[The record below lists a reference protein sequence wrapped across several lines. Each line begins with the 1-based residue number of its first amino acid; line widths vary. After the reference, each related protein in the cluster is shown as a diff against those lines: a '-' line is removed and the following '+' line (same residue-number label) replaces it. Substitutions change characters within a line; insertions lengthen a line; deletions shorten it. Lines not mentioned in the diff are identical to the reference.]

1 MKIAGRVLKFYSGI
15 ITECLPLFVAAGIFM
30 VFTSVTGRFQGSY
43 LLRLPEVINVL
54 VIPVFMGYLAG
65 KKCGQDAGGLA
76 GILAASVLVITGERV
91 SLAAAVMAGGGSGF
105 LYRKGMEKLEK
116 RIPAGCMMLVN
127 NLYLA
132 LTGIAV
138 GGLACHFLI
147 PAFLTVGNAMGRG
160 TSWAMREWLV
170 PLAGAVIEPLKILF
184 LNNWINHGFLV
195 PFGMAQVQ
203 AAGSSVL
210 FLMETN
216 PGPGAGILM
225 AYAIMRRQK
234 RRTAFSGLAIQ
245 VLGGI
250 HEIYFP
256 YVLSHPILL
265 LAAIAGNIA
274 GNYCFLLLD
283 SGIMGV
289 VSPGSV
295 ITILLMAAPG
305 KWPGLIVGMTV
316 SAAVSCLISCLI
328 LAGERDRKAEETVL
342 VKQGEKMEHIYF
354 VCDAGMGSSAMA
366 SALFKRKIKA
376 EGIEGIQI
384 SHTAADSIP
393 DDADAVVCQKNFAA
407 CLPDIKVRLFTVQ
420 NLTDMAEYE
429 ELIGL
434 LRGGR

>member
-256 YVLSHPILL
+256 YVLS
-265 LAAIAGNIA
+265 A
-274 GNYCFLLLD
+274 
-283 SGIMGV
+283 
-289 VSPGSV
+289 
-295 ITILLMAAPG
+295 
-305 KWPGLIVGMTV
+305 
-316 SAAVSCLISCLI
+316 
-328 LAGERDRKAEETVL
+328 
-342 VKQGEKMEHIYF
+342 
-354 VCDAGMGSSAMA
+354 
-366 SALFKRKIKA
+366 
-376 EGIEGIQI
+376 
-384 SHTAADSIP
+384 SHTASGSHRREYCRKLLLFAIGQRHHGGGIAWKCDYDSS
-393 DDADAVVCQKNFAA
+393 DGGSGQMARTYRGNDRLCRGV
-407 CLPDIKVRLFTVQ
+407 LPDFMP
-420 NLTDMAEYE
+420 DS
-429 ELIGL
+429 G
-434 LRGGR
+434 RGER